1 MRFKRAL
8 REVRIDRH
16 RADEGAIVRLLSA
29 KGPRVHDLFRA
40 AFEERLRYRGERVLL
55 TSTIHVTNEC
65 RIRPRCAFCGFAAG
79 ASPKGYHRPFTR
91 SYEEVAE
98 AARAIE
104 RSGIPRVSCSGAYRG
119 DGGRLAVMAARAV
132 KEHTDLLVLIN
143 FGHDLSR
150 ETLRELRELGVE
162 TVCCNLETINRGLF
176 ERLKPGDDLDA
187 RIRTCELVCEHG
199 IGLSSGLLVGVGE
212 SRRDRAR
219 HLRFLAR
226 FETLMEIPI
235 MGFHPYPGTPM
246 ENHPRCPLLEQA
258 RVMAVARLMYP
269 DLMITAPTPTI
280 GPEEVQV
287 ALMAGADNLA
297 TVIPDDHPHEV
308 KGVGSPRTG
317 NLDRVI
323 ELIENFGLKPALSVN
338 EGRRACLT
346 CSGKRASPST
356 QPSS

>member
-8 REVRIDRH
+8 REVRTDRH
-16 RADEGAIVRLLSA
+16 QADEEAIVRLLSA
-29 KGPRVHDLFRA
+29 KGPRVHDLFRT
-40 AFEERLRYRGERVLL
+40 AFEERLQHRGERVML

-65 RIRPRCAFCGFAAG
+65 KVRPKCAFCGFAAG
-79 ASPKGYHRPFTR
+79 ASPEGYDRPFTR

-98 AARAIE
+98 AAQAIE
-104 RSGIPRVSCSGAYRG
+104 EAGIPRVSCSGAYRG

-132 KEHTDLLVLIN
+132 KENTDLLVLIN

-150 ETLRELRELGVE
+150 ETVRELRELGVE
-162 TVCCNLETINRGLF
+162 TVCCNLETINRELF

-187 RIRTCELVCEHG
+187 RIRVCELVCEHG
-199 IGLSSGLLVGVGE
+199 IGLSSGLLVGIGE
-212 SRRDRAR
+212 SREDRAR

-235 MGFHPYPGTPM
+235 MGFNPYRGTPM
-246 ENHPRCPLLEQA
+246 EDHPRCPLLEQA

-297 TVIPDDHPHEV
+297 TVIPDNHPHEV

-323 ELIENFGLKPALSVN
+323 ELIEDAGLKPVLSVE
-338 EGRRACLT
+338 EGREACLT
-346 CSGKRASPST
+346 CLERRASLSM
-356 QPSS
+356 QHSS